1 MSISRSSR
9 EVARPGGSAAAQASP
24 PQEVCSSDAFQGG
37 RLPSGKADFYA
48 GEIFAFSPC
57 LVLLCIKMKY
67 TVINK
72 SLLLRKP
79 CDQLCKI
86 KSDINLL
93 AFVCV
98 ISNNFPLLQI
108 KQ

>member
-1 MSISRSSR
+1 MLSEEEDCQVGRQISMQ
-9 EVARPGGSAAAQASP
+9 VKYLLSP
-24 PQEVCSSDAFQGG
+24 
-37 RLPSGKADFYA
+37 R
-48 GEIFAFSPC
+48 
-57 LVLLCIKMKY
+57 LVLLRIKMKY

-72 SLLLRKP
+72 SLLLRRP